1 MARKNDYARRL
12 KAQRVD
18 RTAFLVQMC
27 KDAAMIA
34 ANEVFKMAE
43 GRCQPYSEAFDRTL
57 NAIVKVCTE
66 DTPDIEYTKDIIDR
80 QLKAICGK
88 HYQPWEIRYKH

>member
-1 MARKNDYARRL
+1 MARKNAYAKRL
-12 KAQRVD
+12 QAQRAD
-18 RTAFLVQMC
+18 RTTFLVQMC

-34 ANEVFKMAE
+34 ANEVFSMAE
-43 GRCQPYSEAFDRTL
+43 GRCTPYSDAFDRTL
-57 NAIVKVCTE
+57 NQIVKVCME

-88 HYQPWEIRYKH
+88 HFQPWEERYKF